1 MVLRRFPRLL
11 VGLVLFGFGLGLTV
25 LGGYGLPPWDVF
37 HQGLAEQ
44 TPLTIGS
51 AVIVVGALLLGVLVA
66 LDEPIGVGTLANV
79 VVVGLALD
87 ATLWVL
93 DEPSHTVPRVALT
106 LIGPVVVAIG
116 SGYYIGVGLGPGPRD
131 GLMTALDR
139 RGVTL
144 WKARTGIELAALA
157 AGVVLG
163 GTVGWGTVWFLVAI
177 GPAVHYFL
185 PRLTLP
191 EVAAESHPD

>member
-1 MVLRRFPRLL
+1 MLRRVPRLL

-25 LGGYGLPPWDVF
+25 LGGHGLPPWDVF
-37 HQGLAEQ
+37 HQGLAAQ
-44 TPLTIGS
+44 TPLSIGG
-51 AVIVVGALLLGVLVA
+51 AVIVVGALLLGVIVV

-79 VVVGLALD
+79 AVIGLALD
-87 ATLWVL
+87 GTLWL
-93 DEPSHTVPRVALT
+93 FDQPTSTVGRAALT

-139 RGVTL
+139 RGITL
-144 WKARTGIELAALA
+144 WQARTGIEVAALA
-157 AGVVLG
+157 AGAVLG

-177 GPAVHYFL
+177 GPGVHFFL

-191 EVAAESHPD
+191 DVVAESTAH

>member
-1 MVLRRFPRLL
+1 MVLQRFPRLL

-44 TPLTIGS
+44 TPLSIGG
-51 AVIVVGALLLGVLVA
+51 AVIVVGALLLVVIWA

-79 VVVGLALD
+79 VVIGLALD
-87 ATLWVL
+87 ATLWL
-93 DEPSHTVPRVALT
+93 FDEPASTVARVALT
-106 LIGPVVVAIG
+106 LVGPVVVAIG

-139 RGVTL
+139 RGVAI
-144 WKARTGIELAALA
+144 WKARTVIEVSALA

-177 GPAVHYFL
+177 GPAVHFFL

-191 EVAAESHPD
+191 EVASQGAH